1 ARPRPPWRTPRMSGA
16 LSYRA
21 MQCMTLDG
29 PDALALNTLES
40 PPPGPGEARLRLDA
54 SGVNFPDLLMT
65 RGLYQHKAEPPFIPG
80 LEAAGTIVDV
90 GEGVTGWKPGDRAV
104 AMTGAAG
111 AGFAELSTV
120 AADQLLPVPEGMSDL
135 DAACLYVGH
144 STGWNGVVDRGRLQP
159 GETLVVAGAAG
170 GVGLGA
176 VQIGAAL
183 GAQVIAIA
191 STEEKRA
198 VTLEEGA
205 HHALDPAD
213 PDLKDKVWEI
223 TGGRGADLVYDPV
236 GGRMFTEG
244 VRMLRPEG
252 RLAIIGFAG
261 GDIARIGSN
270 IVLIKEIELIGVRA
284 GQYGRRHPEKRLEAW
299 TRMSGWVAEGR
310 FRPRVSR
317 TFPLAE
323 GAAALKALE
332 DRSVIGKVA
341 VVMD

>member
-1 ARPRPPWRTPRMSGA
+1 MSGGT
-16 LSYRA
+16 LSLRA

-40 PPPGPGEARLRLDA
+40 PPPGPGEVRLRLGA

-80 LEAAGTIVDV
+80 LEAAGTVVDV
-90 GEGVTGWKPGDRAV
+90 GEGVTGWTPGDRAV
-104 AMTGAAG
+104 AMTAAAG
-111 AGFAELSTV
+111 AGFAELTTV
-120 AADQLLPVPEGMSDL
+120 AADLLLPVPEGMSDV

-144 STGWNGVVDRGRLQP
+144 STAWNGVVDRGRLQP
-159 GETLVVAGAAG
+159 GETLVVTGAAG
-170 GVGLGA
+170 GVGLAA
-176 VQIGAAL
+176 VQLGRAM
-183 GAQVIAIA
+183 GAQVIAVA
-191 STEEKRA
+191 SSETKRA

-213 PDLKDKVWEI
+213 PDLRDKVKAL
-223 TGGRGADLVYDPV
+223 TGGVGADVVYDPV

-261 GDIARIGSN
+261 GEIAQFGSN

-284 GQYGRRHPEKRLEAW
+284 GQYGRRHPDRRLAAW
-299 TRMSGWVAEGR
+299 KRMSAWVAEGT

-341 VVMD
+341 VTMD